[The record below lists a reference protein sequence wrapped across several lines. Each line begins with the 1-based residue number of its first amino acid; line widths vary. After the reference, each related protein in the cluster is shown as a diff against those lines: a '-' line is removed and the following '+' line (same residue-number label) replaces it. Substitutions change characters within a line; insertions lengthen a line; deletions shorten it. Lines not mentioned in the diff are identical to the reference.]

1 MTLPLIPVLAPR
13 RGGGLMRM
21 AGRIGLRVLGWR
33 VEGEFPNFPK
43 LIVAGAP
50 HSTNWDFPVA
60 MSTVFALNLRIRFM
74 AKESLFRGLAGP
86 IMRWF
91 GGLSVD
97 RSQAG
102 DVVDQVV
109 DHIVQNEKIWLCI
122 APEGTRKKVE
132 RFRTGFLRIAHAAN
146 IPILLLAFDWPNRV
160 IRLGP
165 LWYPSQDTE
174 ADRIAIEQWFEPYQA
189 GRKPIS

>member
-1 MTLPLIPVLAPR
+1 MKLPIIPERAPR
-13 RGGGLMRM
+13 RGGRLMRLS
-21 AGRIGLRVLGWR
+21 GRIGLKLLGWR
-33 VEGEFPNFPK
+33 VEGEFPNHPK
-43 LIVAGAP
+43 LVVAGAP

-74 AKESLFRGLAGP
+74 AKESLFRGAAGP

-97 RSQAG
+97 RSQAS

-109 DHIVQNEKIWLCI
+109 DYIERSDTFWLCI

-146 IPILLLAFDWPNRV
+146 IPILLLAFDRPNKV
-160 IRLGP
+160 IQLGP
-165 LWYPSQDTE
+165 LWYPSSDTE
-174 ADRIAIEQWFEPYQA
+174 ADRIAIEKWFEPYQA
-189 GRKPIS
+189 GRKHIS